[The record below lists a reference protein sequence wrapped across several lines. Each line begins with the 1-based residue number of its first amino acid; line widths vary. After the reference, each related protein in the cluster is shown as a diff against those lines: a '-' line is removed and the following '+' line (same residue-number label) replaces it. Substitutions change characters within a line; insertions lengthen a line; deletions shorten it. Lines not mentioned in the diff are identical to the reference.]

1 MDRFVNQDGMDFQQ
15 GTVGV
20 DLEFTA
26 TTAGAVPSTL
36 TRSAGI
42 LSVTKSTNDYVVVFQ
57 DGYIAYLGGYGNVVQ
72 ASVSASAAT
81 SVKVTDFTNA
91 NADGLA
97 EVTLSPLKGSDGTA
111 VALAV
116 DDILQFH
123 FRMTRLLQPNE

>member
-1 MDRFVNQDGMDFQQ
+1 MDRFVNQDGADFQQ

-26 TTAGAVPSTL
+26 GTSGAVPTSL

-42 LSVTKSTNDYVVVFQ
+42 ASVTKSTNDYIVVFE
-57 DGYIAYLGGYGNVVQ
+57 DGYVAYLGGYGNVVQ
-72 ASVSASAAT
+72 DSVTAAAAT
-81 SVKVTDFTNA
+81 FVKVTAFDNA

-111 VALAV
+111 VALAA
-116 DDILQFH
+116 DDVLQFH
-123 FRMTRLLQPNE
+123 FRMTRLSQPNE